1 MEFSYLLQVHG
12 ESLQNE
18 KFTKWKKHVTT
29 VIPWS
34 CSTILFSWDILLI
47 IPTNMWLEYLV
58 SALYDGFCGTTSVF
72 ATNNQKQ
79 NESFPWMENAAENTK
94 NTAASF

>member
-1 MEFSYLLQVHG
+1 M
-12 ESLQNE
+12 
-18 KFTKWKKHVTT
+18 
-29 VIPWS
+29 
-34 CSTILFSWDILLI
+34 LI